1 MKLQRRSNQREI
13 ETKSLFSSRAMAILY
28 ALVARGTVVLAEFSA
43 VTGNTGAVARR
54 IIEKLPNEA
63 DTRLCFSQDGYIFH
77 ILRIDGLTF
86 LCMANDTSGSAYL
99 PLSLFFSLFYFFVI
113 YFCLIEY
120 WTKYRELF
128 QFRIELEPVQF

>member
-86 LCMANDTSGSAYL
+86 LCMANDTFGSAYL

-120 WTKYRELF
+120 WTKYHELF